1 MYAILVSLN
10 RIFKKIINNSTYFY
24 NKKNFG
30 NIIKYLNIINCF
42 LVFK

>member
-24 NKKNFG
+24 NKNNFG
-30 NIIKYLNIINCF
+30 NIIKYLNIIICF